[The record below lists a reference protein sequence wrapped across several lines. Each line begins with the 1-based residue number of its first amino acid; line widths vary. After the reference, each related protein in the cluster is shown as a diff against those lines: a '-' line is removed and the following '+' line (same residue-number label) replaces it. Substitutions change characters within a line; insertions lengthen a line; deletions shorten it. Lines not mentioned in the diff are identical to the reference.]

1 MPTHCFDILLDRK
14 LPSSKSGQL
23 AIVIGAV
30 GNDGFLRR
38 ETVNS
43 VLEIAGIETD
53 DTRAFD
59 GEECA
64 WIDVHDELATMSLFE
79 ADALRIAI
87 VGTADKL
94 VKSNREQLERWCATG
109 AQGSVLILHMQS
121 LASNTK
127 LYRAIDSKGWLI
139 NCGLPTTSPR
149 SKNPNEGE
157 LKRWL
162 RAWAERKHALKLTSQ
177 QATTIVGAVGM
188 ECGLLHQELAKL
200 ALYCQANGKMTDE
213 LVAQHVGSWRTRT
226 MWDIADA
233 VADGRTADALE
244 QLTRVFAAGE
254 VPAAVIPQI
263 SWSLRRYAQ
272 AANLILQSK
281 RLGKPAAA
289 STAIGKSG
297 FWGKDIQL
305 AEQRLRRMGLRRG
318 SKLLTWLL
326 ELDLKIK
333 GSHSSPTR
341 AVFALEELC
350 LKMA

>member
-1 MPTHCFDILLDRK
+1 MATHCFDILLDGK
-14 LPSSKSGQL
+14 LPASKTGKL
-23 AIVIGAV
+23 ARVIGLV
-30 GNDGFLRR
+30 GSDGFLRR
-38 ETVNS
+38 ETVHS
-43 VLEIAGIETD
+43 ILELSELGQD
-53 DTRAFD
+53 DIKSFD

-64 WIDVHDELATMSLFE
+64 WIDVHDELATLSLFE
-79 ADALRIAI
+79 SSALRIAS
-87 VGTADKL
+87 VNSADKL
-94 VKSNREQLERWCATG
+94 IKSSRDSIEKWCAS
-109 AQGSVLILHMQS
+109 AAEGSVLILQIQT

-127 LYRAIDSKGWLI
+127 LYKLLDSKGWLVQ
-139 NCGLPTTSPR
+139 CGLPTSSPR
-149 SKNPNEGE
+149 SKTPSEGE

-162 RAWAERKHALKLTSQ
+162 RAWAERKHELKLTAN

-200 ALYCQANGKMTDE
+200 SLYSDDKGKISDE
-213 LVAQHVGSWRTRT
+213 MIAEHVGSWRTRT

-233 VADGRTADALE
+233 IAEGRTADALE
-244 QLTRVFAAGE
+244 QLQRVFAAGE

-263 SWSLRRYAQ
+263 SWSLRRYAL

-281 RLGKPAAA
+281 RLGKAA
-289 STAIGKSG
+289 SASAAIGKSG

-333 GSHSSPTR
+333 GSHSTPSR